1 MPLDIEHIEL
11 DEKDLGLDVT
21 STFNEKP
28 KLPFEDNQEEIEV
41 ELDKTSEEKQKE
53 KPKEEIIE
61 LDPEEPSEETKEKV
75 KKEDKPKARQEN
87 REEDI
92 SVDYKS
98 VSDYLIESGI
108 FSDFEG
114 REEFDY
120 SEDGFKELLKEQALA
135 KAKEE
140 YDKLTEDLSE
150 DTIELIEFFKNGGN
164 LSELAQV
171 ESEIQDWESADV
183 ADEDIAEQVIRAN
196 YSQKGKSKDWI
207 TKHIARVKDEGSEAF
222 QAEAEESKTE
232 LANAAK
238 EDKKRQIE
246 TVKQAEEKKNF
257 QIQQFNQS
265 IAKTVNSDESFTKDS
280 ERKKLID
287 FLSLNKKLKNGQIVN
302 ELQIKLYE
310 VQNDP
315 KKYIELGKFLQDIDG
330 YKSKVEKKA
339 TTQAAKKTFLKLK
352 DRSSTSQANSHLPSA
367 SSGVKTKSPFEI

>member
-1 MPLDIEHIEL
+1 MPLEIEHIEL

-21 STFNEKP
+21 SSFNEKP
-28 KLPFEDNQEEIEV
+28 KAPFASNDEEIEV
-41 ELDKTSEEKQKE
+41 ELEDTIDNKAKE
-53 KPKEEIIE
+53 KKEEEVIE
-61 LDPEEPSEETKEKV
+61 LDLEEPSIQPEIKGKEEGKQKGKDE
-75 KKEDKPKARQEN
+75 PK
-87 REEDI
+87 EDI

-98 VSDYLIESGI
+98 VSDYLIESGV

-114 REEFDY
+114 REEYDY

-140 YDKLTEDLSE
+140 YEKLTEDLSE
-150 DTIELIEFFKNGGN
+150 DTVELIEFFKNGGN
-164 LSELAQV
+164 LSELAQI
-171 ESEIQDWESADV
+171 ESEIQDWETADV

-222 QAEAEESKTE
+222 QSEAEESKTE

-246 TVKQAEEKKNF
+246 AVKQAEEKRAF
-257 QIQQFNQS
+257 QINQFNQS

-287 FLSLNKKLKNGQIVN
+287 FLSLNKKLKNGQVVN

-352 DRSSTSQANSHLPSA
+352 DRSSTSQVNSQMPST
-367 SSGVKTKSPFEI
+367 SSGVKTKSPFAI